1 MSDHIFNPAS
11 RFNSKQ
17 IDSENESEFYTI
29 VGLEE
34 FLDDNNTPRLSSE
47 SESAFAKKTIRKDGS
62 IKYTLKLSTNGKLY
76 NPVSM
81 YGKEQET
88 TFLNRVCRSNNK
100 FVEVNQK
107 VFDWY
112 VQFLKTKNTAWL
124 NNAERERE

>member
-1 MSDHIFNPAS
+1 MNDFIFNPTS
-11 RFNSKQ
+11 RFKSKEVET
-17 IDSENESEFYTI
+17 DNESELYTI

-34 FLDDNNTPRLSSE
+34 FLDDNNTPRLSNDSE
-47 SESAFAKKTIRKDGS
+47 LVFAKKTLRKDGT
-62 IKYTLKLSTNGKLY
+62 IKYTLKLSNSGKLY

-100 FVEVNQK
+100 FIEVNQK

-112 VQFLKTKNTAWL
+112 IQFLKTKNTAWL